1 MLVRTFFTVASALL
15 VACSPAAPQGMSG
28 RDGEV
33 EYGDAAPDREA
44 SAPHS
49 GGVRPDRPYTPP
61 PWEASEMPDGVRTVD
76 VPLVSVLPGLEGL
89 SRGGEGWVLASGPP
103 EDLKGFEGDGACDTE
118 VDVLVKGATV
128 EAWQRT
134 AVFETGASY
143 TVLFLQ
149 VFRYED
155 PRIVDFQ
162 LGRVYSVE
170 EQGCLVGRIA
180 SAFGGTLTDH
190 APGPLG
196 GADARVKG
204 SGGGWSVVGDML
216 VAGVPSQL
224 LLANGCT
231 GVGDM
236 LGCAI
241 LLEIDGY
248 AGWSSEEGDYVA
260 PLMAMRAR
268 MIEGLGGS

>member
-1 MLVRTFFTVASALL
+1 MLVRTFFAVASALL
-15 VACSPAAPQGMSG
+15 VACSPAEPQWASG
-28 RDGEV
+28 RGGEV
-33 EYGDAAPDREA
+33 EYRDAAPDREA
-44 SAPHS
+44 PAPRS
-49 GGVRPDRPYTPP
+49 GGVRPDRPYVPP
-61 PWEASEMPDGVRTVD
+61 PWETSEMPDGVRTVG

-89 SRGGEGWVLASGPP
+89 SRGGEGWVLASGAP

-118 VDVLVKGATV
+118 VDVLVKGAAV

-134 AVFETGASY
+134 AVLETGTSY
-143 TVLFLQ
+143 TVVFLQ

-155 PRIVDFQ
+155 PRIVSFQ
-162 LGRVYSVE
+162 VGRVYSVE

-180 SAFGGTLTDH
+180 SAFGGTLTGH

-196 GADARVKG
+196 GEDA
-204 SGGGWSVVGDML
+204 GGGWSVVGDML

-236 LGCAI
+236 LGCVI

-248 AGWSSEEGDYVA
+248 AGWSSEEDDYVA
-260 PLMAMRAR
+260 PLLAMRAR
-268 MIEGLGGS
+268 MLEGLRGS